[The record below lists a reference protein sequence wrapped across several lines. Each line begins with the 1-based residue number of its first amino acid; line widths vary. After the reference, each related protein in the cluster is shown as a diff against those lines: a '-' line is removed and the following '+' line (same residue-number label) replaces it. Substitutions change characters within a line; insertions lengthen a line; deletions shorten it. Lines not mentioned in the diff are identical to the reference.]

1 MAAPQYSAADYLA
14 ALQALMPR
22 GAVWPRDAGALQ
34 TKVLAGLVKSY
45 ETQNQRANN
54 LLVDAFPASAVEL
67 LPEWEA
73 SLGLP
78 SSAAGPNP
86 STWARQ
92 TLVIARL
99 VGSLGVSVA
108 DLQQYAA
115 LLGYQITIT
124 KLAPFR
130 CGQSR
135 CGEVLGGTERMF
147 GLIVTA
153 PGSAQTPFGA
163 YGPAVLKDEMQRV
176 APPFSFLTFN
186 FT

>member
-22 GAVWPRDAGALQ
+22 GAAWPRDAGALQ

-67 LPEWEA
+67 LPEWES

-78 SSAAGPNP
+78 SAAAGPNP
-86 STWARQ
+86 STLARQ

-108 DLQQYAA
+108 NLRQYAA

-135 CGEVLGGTERMF
+135 CGQTLGVVEQMF
-147 GLIVTA
+147 GLIITA
-153 PGSAQTPFGA
+153 PSNAQTPFGI
-163 YGPAVLKDEMQRV
+163 YGPAVLEDEMRRV
-176 APPFSFLTFN
+176 APPYSFLNFN